1 MNCCPADFT
10 IIDSCLAFVRLSQLK
25 ELDLC
30 VSSSSL
36 YSFPV
41 AAFGLRSLSCVK
53 LCGVALDH
61 LTSVELPNLIS
72 LTLEKVELDDKALH
86 NLLTGCSSLEKLRLK
101 ECKNLVNPRIS
112 NLSLKILE
120 IVDVSRENSPV
131 IFRVEAMNIQS
142 FVYSGADCVPN
153 LNLPSVEV
161 LQNLS
166 FSNLRFRDRWLED
179 LISRLPL
186 LESLSLSNCKFGD
199 LLLEFS
205 MIAPNISQAN
215 IQLNNPVAY
224 NTRWYFGL
232 VDFLRNCRSPL
243 PTLKHLK
250 VKTNLP
256 LSRESELRDALL
268 WASPSLETILIEHA

>member
-1 MNCCPADFT
+1 MNQPRNDLLSVTDTSVTRLKLDMNCCPADFT

-186 LESLSLSNCKFGD
+186 LESLSLSNCKFGHSKI
-199 LLLEFS
+199 FS
-205 MIAPNISQAN
+205 
-215 IQLNNPVAY
+215 
-224 NTRWYFGL
+224 
-232 VDFLRNCRSPL
+232 
-243 PTLKHLK
+243 
-250 VKTNLP
+250 
-256 LSRESELRDALL
+256 
-268 WASPSLETILIEHA
+268 